1 MTFNTAPLQQLAL
14 ATVSAL
20 FAATLFIS
28 AAVGPAAQ
36 LV

>member
-1 MTFNTAPLQQLAL
+1 MTYNLTSLQNV
-14 ATVSAL
+14 TVSLIGAL
-20 FAATLFIS
+20 IAASLFIS